1 MARRRIDGVLAVLAL
16 ALTGCA
22 VSSGAAPSTSYTYS
36 PPVVI
41 SSPNSTSGPYVVVAV
56 DNHFHDIHPTDPP
69 TIAADRPFVVKN
81 EGFNLHNFTVVGT
94 HISIDLRPG
103 AQFAWAH
110 IGAHLAPGTY
120 HVVCTFHA
128 YLGMV
133 GLFTVSPA
141 AGASPP

>member
-1 MARRRIDGVLAVLAL
+1 MPLRQIPILLAVFAL

-22 VSSGAAPSTSYTYS
+22 ARSGATPSSSYAFS

-41 SSPNSTSGPYVVVAV
+41 SGPNSTSGPFVVVEV

-81 EGFNLHNFTVVGT
+81 EGFNLHNFSVVGT

-103 AQFAWAH
+103 TQFNWPR
-110 IGAHLAPGTY
+110 IGAHLSPGTY
-120 HVVCTFHA
+120 EVVCTYHA
-128 YLGMV
+128 YLGML
-133 GLFTVSPA
+133 GRFTVSPA
-141 AGASPP
+141 NNGSP